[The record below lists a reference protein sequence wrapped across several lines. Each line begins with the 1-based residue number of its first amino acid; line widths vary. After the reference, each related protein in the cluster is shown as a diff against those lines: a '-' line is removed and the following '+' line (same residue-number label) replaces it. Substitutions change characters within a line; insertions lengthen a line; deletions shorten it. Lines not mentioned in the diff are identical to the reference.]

1 MDPSALG
8 HNGLLA
14 RRKRR
19 PVVPA
24 PRPASATLDAG
35 RPEDGTAPVCA
46 MKITGGLKRARTG
59 CIEFTRVTLIK
70 GPGHTRALS
79 FPAGKLFHVLLAR
92 TPSSQPLKPG
102 LYITRQAA
110 SGVRCRCISL

>member
-24 PRPASATLDAG
+24 PRTASATLDANRAAGG

-102 LYITRQAA
+102 LYITRQSA
-110 SGVRCRCISL
+110 

>member
-1 MDPSALG
+1 MHTDPSALG

-24 PRPASATLDAG
+24 PRTASATLDANRAAGG

-70 GPGHTRALS
+70 VPDTRAHKLS

-92 TPSSQPLKPG
+92 TP
-102 LYITRQAA
+102 
-110 SGVRCRCISL
+110 